1 MPIRMAA
8 IKMSMNNKC
17 WRGCGEKGMLL
28 HLRPLP
34 LHLCDSQGVSNTH
47 WHKEAPGTQ
56 YPGYCQG
63 QAPLITESY
72 LRRVHSKPRAN
83 FHIKE
88 CKKTFIK
95 IQLKKFKLIK
105 INFIL

>member
-1 MPIRMAA
+1 MDLGVCR
-8 IKMSMNNKC
+8 C
-17 WRGCGEKGMLL
+17 WGQQAEWPSLGHSSVHCTGP
-28 HLRPLP
+28 LRPLP